1 MEYQNLMVER
11 GPDQVA
17 SITLNRPERLN
28 TFNTPMATELNQAL
42 LELDDDDQVR
52 VIILKAAGKAFC
64 AGIDVTEMAGKNAH
78 QTKAWVEVMERPL
91 VTVSR
96 MKKPL
101 IAQVQGVAA
110 ANGGGLVA
118 AADLAIAADKARIGY
133 TAIKVG
139 LFCLGPAV
147 PLVRVVGR
155 KLANEL
161 LFFGELIKAERA
173 YQMGLVNKVVPGDK
187 LEKETRRWAVRLAR
201 MSPLALQ
208 LGKQAL
214 YGVAD
219 LEYGKAFD
227 YMNEAFARLC
237 TTEDAVEG
245 VNAFLEKRD
254 PVWQGK

>member
-1 MEYQNLMVER
+1 MEYQNLIVER
-11 GPDQVA
+11 GQDQVA

-28 TFNTPMATELNQAL
+28 TFNTPMASELNQAL
-42 LELDDDDQVR
+42 LELDADPEVR
-52 VIILKAAGKAFC
+52 VVILKAAGKAFC

-78 QTKAWVEVMERPL
+78 ETKAWVEVMERPL

-118 AADLAIAADKARIGY
+118 AADLAVAADKARIGY

-173 YQMGLVNKVVPGDK
+173 YEIGLVNKVVPEDK
-187 LEKETRRWAVRLAR
+187 LEKETRRWAVRLTR

-219 LEYGKAFD
+219 LEYHKAFD